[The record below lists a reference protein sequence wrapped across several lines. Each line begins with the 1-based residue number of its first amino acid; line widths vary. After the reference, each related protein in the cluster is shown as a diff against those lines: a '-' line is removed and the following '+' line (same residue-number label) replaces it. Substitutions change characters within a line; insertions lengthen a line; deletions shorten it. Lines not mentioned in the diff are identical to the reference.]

1 MIYICKETESQAIWH
16 SMIQRMNTKM
26 NTNMKTD
33 INFLLKMKKTL
44 LLILLSACVALH
56 ANGQETGLM
65 ADGTTWNLYH
75 NDHSEYM
82 FIDGDTVVGGK
93 ACKVLRYHYK
103 KDITSKGVTIIFA
116 CLYQEGKRILLY
128 DSQNDG
134 FYLYYDFGANVGDT
148 IRWGREP
155 CDTLVVTAV
164 DTLCLRERKLRRVT
178 FLNITKE
185 YVHYPQVK
193 HDGYVGRWIEGI
205 GGEKGFHSFPY
216 ESYLPFTRLLDFRV
230 GEDVTCDSRLFSEEA
245 ERYNLR
251 MLSFNPVWSYPI
263 LSGKDTSSSL
273 SETVTRKEVKVMIAG
288 GYLPHVLLNVRTVT
302 GNDME
307 GTDHELALYEKGGR
321 VYIAEDYF
329 DRYLNDI
336 HPEISSPYKTR
347 EGRVAFYHILLYD
360 FTLGVGDRYPC
371 TGEVYVRETGTLTTR
386 DGISRRTLLLS
397 NGLVIVEGIGCIN
410 SPLGLFAYQNTEEG
424 QAIDAKG
431 TLASFGYVNKD
442 GGIDSV
448 YENGDMVLD
457 NIKPHHQEDILPEA
471 ILDLQGRRLQGTPQK
486 GIYIRNG
493 RKYVR

>member
-1 MIYICKETESQAIWH
+1 
-16 SMIQRMNTKM
+16 
-26 NTNMKTD
+26 
-33 INFLLKMKKTL
+33 MKKTL

-56 ANGQETGLM
+56 ANGQETDLT
-65 ADGTTWNLYH
+65 ADGTTWNLFYGGH
-75 NDHSEYM
+75 YDYSGYM
-82 FIDGDTVVGGK
+82 YIDGDTVVGGK
-93 ACKVLRYHYK
+93 ACKVLRHHYK
-103 KDITSKGVTIIFA
+103 TDITTKGVTSSFA

-128 DSQNDG
+128 DNQKDN
-134 FYLYYDFGANVGDT
+134 FFLYYDFGANVGDT
-148 IRWGREP
+148 IRWGRES

-164 DTLCLRERKLRRVT
+164 DTLILRERKLRRVT

-185 YVHYPQVK
+185 WQGYMPET
-193 HDGYVGRWIEGI
+193 HDGYVGQWIEGI
-205 GGEKGFHSFPY
+205 GGEKGFHCVPY
-216 ESYLPFTRLLDFRV
+216 ESYFPSTGLLDFRE
-230 GEDVTCDSRLFSEEA
+230 GEDVICDSRLFSEEA

-263 LSGKDTSSSL
+263 LSGKDTSSPL
-273 SETVTRKEVKVMIAG
+273 SETVTRKEVKLMIAV
-288 GYLPHVLLNVRTVT
+288 GYMPHVLLNVRTVT

-307 GTDHELALYEKGGR
+307 DTDHELALYEKGGR

-471 ILDLQGRRLQGTPQK
+471 IYDLSGRQLNGKLGK
-486 GIYIRNG
+486 GIFIQNG
-493 RKYVR
+493 RKYVK

>member
-1 MIYICKETESQAIWH
+1 MDLPSFRSQYGSHKRNHTI
-16 SMIQRMNTKM
+16 
-26 NTNMKTD
+26 
-33 INFLLKMKKTL
+33 LKMKRTL
-44 LLILLSACVALH
+44 LLILLSASVALH
-56 ANGQETGLM
+56 ANCQEMNFL
-65 ADGTTWNLYH
+65 ADGSTWNLYH
-75 NDHSEYM
+75 NDYSGYM

-103 KDITSKGVTIIFA
+103 TNKTSNGVTTSFA

-178 FLNITKE
+178 FLNIPQE
-185 YVHYPQVK
+185 YVHYPQVQ
-193 HDGYVGRWIEGI
+193 HDGYVGQWIEGI
-205 GGEKGFHSFPY
+205 GGEKGFYSFPY
-216 ESYLPFTRLLDFRV
+216 ESYLPFTRLLDFRE
-230 GEDVTCDSRLFSEEA
+230 GEDVICDSRLFSEEA

-251 MLSFNPVWSYPI
+251 MLSFSPMWSYPI
-263 LSGKDTSSSL
+263 LSSKESSSPL
-273 SETVTRKEVKVMIAG
+273 SETITRKEVKVMIAG
-288 GYLPHVLLNVRTVT
+288 GYLPHVLLNIKTVT
-302 GNDME
+302 GNNME
-307 GTDHELALYEKGGR
+307 GSNHELALYEKGGR

-347 EGRVAFYHILLYD
+347 EGRVAYYHLLLYD

-371 TGEVYVRETGTLTTR
+371 KGEVYVKDTGTLTTR
-386 DGISRRTLLLS
+386 DGISRKTLLLT

-424 QAIDAKG
+424 QALDTKG
-431 TLASFGYVNKD
+431 TLASFGYVNKE

-457 NIKPHHQEDILPEA
+457 NILPHPKGDILTKA
-471 ILDLQGRRLQGTPQK
+471 IHDLQGRRLNGIPQK
-486 GIYIRNG
+486 GVYIQNG
-493 RKYVR
+493 RKMVK